1 MQAARLTSR
10 PRLLRTTNQPMMDA
24 PSRVL
29 VAMSGG
35 VDSSV
40 AAALLQEQGHDLVGV
55 TLHLWDAAGE
65 NKVGRCCAP
74 EDRED
79 ARRSCDHLGIPHYV
93 FDERRGFRERVVDPF
108 VADYLA
114 GRTPSPCVHCNQQ
127 VKLGRLLEIAQEL
140 GASHVAT
147 GHYARV
153 TRDPDGRSV
162 LHRGRDLAKDQSYF
176 LYGVPQDVLQM
187 LILPLG
193 ELDKGKTREEGRRLG
208 VPNWAKK
215 DSQELCFV
223 PDGDIGAFVD
233 RETGAEAGAGV
244 GAVVDATGK
253 EIGRHEG
260 VHRFTVGQRR
270 GLGLAGG
277 GEPRYVL
284 RILADEAQ
292 VVVGSRDE
300 LFVDRAQASDVIWTD
315 AAPGGAFEGEVQVRY
330 RHRAAAARVIPTERG
345 FIAEF
350 VEPQRAVAPGQAA
363 VVYRGD
369 RVIGG
374 GVLRA

>member
-1 MQAARLTSR
+1 
-10 PRLLRTTNQPMMDA
+10 
-24 PSRVL
+24 
-29 VAMSGG
+29 MSGG

-40 AAALLQEQGHDLVGV
+40 AAALLKEQGHDLVGV
-55 TLHLWDAAGE
+55 TLHLWDAQGE
-65 NKVGRCCAP
+65 SKVGRCCAP

-79 ARRSCDHLGIPHYV
+79 ARRSCEHLGVPHYV

-108 VADYLA
+108 VRDYLA

-127 VKLGRLLEIAQEL
+127 VKLGRLLDIATEL

-162 LHRGRDLAKDQSYF
+162 LHRGRDRAKDQSYF
-176 LYGVPQDVLQM
+176 LYGVPQEVM
-187 LILPLG
+187 GRLILPLG
-193 ELDKGKTREEGRRLG
+193 DLEKGQTREEGRRLG

-223 PDGDIGAFVD
+223 PDGDIGGFLDRQTGVD
-233 RETGAEAGAGV
+233 HAAGAGAILDTDGHEV
-244 GAVVDATGK
+244 
-253 EIGRHEG
+253 GRHRG

-284 RILADEAQ
+284 RILADEGQ
-292 VVVGSRDE
+292 VVVGSHDE
-300 LFVDRAQASDVIWTD
+300 LLVDRAQASAVVWTF
-315 AAPGGAFEGEVQVRY
+315 AAPSEAFDGEVQVRY
-330 RHRAAAARVIPTERG
+330 RHRAAPARVTPTERG
-345 FIAEF
+345 FTAEF
-350 VEPQRAVAPGQAA
+350 VEPQRAIAPGQAA

-374 GVLRA
+374 GVLEA